1 MNNKYN
7 LLIVA
12 AMMAAL
18 TMLSFGGT
26 AVLIKIVCWA
36 FGLTFKWRYA
46 IGIWLGL
53 VLLGDTFKGNSK

>member
-36 FGLTFKWRYA
+36 SGYTFKWRYA

-53 VLLGDTFKGNSK
+53 VLLGYIQG